1 METGKFTP
9 HARGSTCGAVLY
21 VHGRCVYPAC
31 AGIDQQGRCVYATL
45 GGLPRMRGDRPRFL
59 VITFNLHM
67 FTPHARGSTAL
78 SYR

>member
-31 AGIDQQGRCVYATL
+31 AGIDPLATATL
-45 GGLPRMRGDRPRFL
+45 DLPLCLPRMRGDRPRFL